1 MPLVIGLTGS
11 IASGKSTVAR
21 TMVELGAVHC
31 DADPLVHRM
40 YDPGKPAFDRIVEIF
55 GRDIIGADGF
65 IDRRILGGKTFGKP
79 EEMGKLTRAIGNIGG
94 EVKGVIDKWREDLPE
109 DAVAVM
115 EAVNLIE
122 ASYSG
127 WCDATW
133 LVTTDRQSAID
144 RVVARNQFTVEES
157 TQRVDGQR
165 SWELRAP
172 ASDHIFHNNGTLD
185 ELIAEVKRV
194 YKETYDS
201 YRAGT
206 LPQRKF
212 DAWNEQ
218 RMAQMRAQGSG
229 TAGPGGARPTA

>member
-55 GRDIIGADGF
+55 GRDIVGDDGY
-65 IDRRILGGKTFGKP
+65 INRRILGAKTFGKP
-79 EEMGKLTRAIGNIGG
+79 EEMGKLTRAIGDIGG
-94 EVKGVIDKWREDLPE
+94 EVHRVIDEWRATLPA

-122 ASYSG
+122 ARYSG

-133 LVTTDRQSAID
+133 LVTTVREKAIE
-144 RVVARNQFTVEES
+144 RLMARNQFAIEEAV
-157 TQRVDGQR
+157 QRVDGQR
-165 SWELRAP
+165 PWELRAP
-172 ASDHIFHNNGTLD
+172 ASDHIFHNDGTLE
-185 ELIAEVKRV
+185 ELIGEVKRV
-194 YKETYDS
+194 YQETYGL
-201 YRAGT
+201 YRAGK
-206 LPQRKF
+206 LPQRNF
-212 DAWNEQ
+212 DAWAAEQ
-218 RMAQMRAQGSG
+218 QARFA
-229 TAGPGGARPTA
+229 AGGGRPGGPPGRPQG

>member
-40 YDPGKPAFDRIVEIF
+40 YDPGKPAFDRIVDIF
-55 GRDIIGADGF
+55 GRDIIGPDGL
-65 IDRRILGGKTFGKP
+65 IDRRKLGAKTFGKP

-94 EVKGVIDKWREDLPE
+94 EVKGVIDKWREELPD

-122 ASYSG
+122 AGYSG
-127 WCDATW
+127 WCECTW
-133 LVTTDRQSAID
+133 LVTTDRQKAID
-144 RVVARNQFTVEES
+144 RIVARNQFTVEES

-172 ASDHIFHNNGTLD
+172 ASDHVFHNDGTLE
-185 ELIAEVKRV
+185 ELIDEVRRV
-194 YKETYDS
+194 YKETCDL
-201 YRAGT
+201 YRAGK
-206 LPQRKF
+206 LPQRKY

-218 RMAQMRAQGSG
+218 RQAQMRAQGA
-229 TAGPGGARPTA
+229 TPGQGGQRPQ

>member
-11 IASGKSTVAR
+11 IASGKSTVAK
-21 TMVELGAVHC
+21 TMVEMGAVHC

-40 YDPGKPAFDRIVEIF
+40 YDPGKPAFDRIVDIF
-55 GRDIIGADGF
+55 GRDIIGPDGF
-65 IDRRILGGKTFGKP
+65 IDRRKLGAKTFGKP

-94 EVKGVIDKWREDLPE
+94 EVHGVIDRWREELPD

-122 ASYSG
+122 AGYSG
-127 WCDATW
+127 WCECTW
-133 LVTTDRQSAID
+133 LVTTDRQKAID
-144 RVVARNQFTVEES
+144 RIVARNQFTVEES

-172 ASDHIFHNNGTLD
+172 ASDHIFHNDGTLE
-185 ELIAEVKRV
+185 ELIADVRRM
-194 YKETYDS
+194 YKETHDL
-201 YRAGT
+201 YRAGK
-206 LPQRKF
+206 LPQRKY

-218 RMAQMRAQGSG
+218 RMAQMRAQGI
-229 TAGPGGARPTA
+229 TPGGQRPQPSG

>member
-40 YDPGKPAFDRIVEIF
+40 YDPGKPAFPRIVAIF
-55 GRDIIGADGF
+55 GEDVVGTDGF
-65 IDRRILGGKTFGKP
+65 IDRRKLGAKTFGKP
-79 EEMGKLTRAIGNIGG
+79 EEMGKLTRAIGDIGG
-94 EVKGVIDKWREDLPE
+94 EVHGVIDKWRAELPA
-109 DAVAVM
+109 DGVAVM

-122 ASYSG
+122 AGYSG
-127 WCDATW
+127 WCECTW
-133 LVTTDRQSAID
+133 LVTTDRQKAID
-144 RVVARNQFTVEES
+144 RVMARNQFSIEES

-165 SWELRAP
+165 PWELRAP
-172 ASDHIFHNNGTLD
+172 ASDHIYHNDGTLE
-185 ELIAEVKRV
+185 ELVEEVRRV
-194 YKETYDS
+194 YKETYDLWK
-201 YRAGT
+201 AGR

-218 RMAQMRAQGSG
+218 RLAQLTPEQRAAMQGRRS
-229 TAGPGGARPTA
+229 

>member
-40 YDPGKPAFDRIVEIF
+40 YDPGKPAFDRIVAIF
-55 GRDIIGADGF
+55 GQEIVGDDGF
-65 IDRRILGGKTFGKP
+65 IDRRKLGAKTFGKP
-79 EEMGKLTRAIGNIGG
+79 EEMGKLTRAIGDIGG
-94 EVKGVIDKWREDLPE
+94 EVHGVIDKWRAELPA

-122 ASYSG
+122 AGYSG
-127 WCDATW
+127 WCECTW
-133 LVTTDRQSAID
+133 LVTTERQKAID
-144 RVVARNQFTVEES
+144 RVMARNQFSIEEA

-165 SWELRAP
+165 PWELREP
-172 ASDHIFHNNGTLD
+172 ASDHVFHNDGTLE
-185 ELIAEVKRV
+185 ELVEEVKRV
-194 YKETYDS
+194 YRETYDLWK
-201 YRAGT
+201 AGK

-218 RMAQMRAQGSG
+218 RLAQMTPEQRAMMQG
-229 TAGPGGARPTA
+229 RRQQ

>member
-40 YDPGKPAFDRIVEIF
+40 YDPGKPAFDRIVAIF
-55 GRDIIGADGF
+55 GQDIVGPDGF
-65 IDRRILGGKTFGKP
+65 IDRRKLGAKTFGKP
-79 EEMGKLTRAIGNIGG
+79 EEMGKLTRAIGDIGG
-94 EVKGVIDKWREDLPE
+94 EVKGVIDRWRAELPE

-122 ASYSG
+122 AGYSG
-127 WCDATW
+127 WCECTW
-133 LVTTDRQSAID
+133 LVTTDRQKAID
-144 RVVARNQFTVEES
+144 RVMARNQFTIEEA

-165 SWELRAP
+165 PWELRAP
-172 ASDHIFHNNGTLD
+172 ASDHIFHNDGTLD
-185 ELIAEVKRV
+185 ELVDEVKRV
-194 YKETYDS
+194 YRETYELWRS
-201 YRAGT
+201 GK
-206 LPQRKF
+206 LPQRKY

-218 RMAQMRAQGSG
+218 RLAQMTPEQRDMLRG
-229 TAGPGGARPTA
+229 RRRD

>member
-94 EVKGVIDKWREDLPE
+94 EVKGVIDKWREELPE

-127 WCDATW
+127 WCDCTW
-133 LVTTDRQSAID
+133 LVTTDRQKAID
-144 RVVARNQFTVEES
+144 RVVARNQFTVEEA

-165 SWELRAP
+165 PWELREP
-172 ASDHIFHNNGTLD
+172 ASDYVFHNNGSLE
-185 ELIAEVKRV
+185 ELVADARRI
-194 YKETYDS
+194 YKETYDL
-201 YRAGT
+201 YRAGK

-212 DAWNEQ
+212 DAWNEK
-218 RMAQMRAQGSG
+218 RMAEFAAQRATQQPSS
-229 TAGPGGARPTA
+229 

>member
-55 GRDIIGADGF
+55 GRDIIGPDGY
-65 IDRRILGGKTFGKP
+65 IDRRRLGAKTFGKP

-94 EVKGVIDKWREDLPE
+94 EVKGVIDRWREELPA

-122 ASYSG
+122 ARYSG
-127 WCDATW
+127 WCEQTW
-133 LVTTDRQSAID
+133 LVTTQREKAIE
-144 RVVARNQFTVEES
+144 RLMARNQFTLEEA

-172 ASDHIFHNNGTLD
+172 ASDHVFHNDGTLE
-185 ELIAEVKRV
+185 ELIDEVKRV
-194 YKETYDS
+194 YRETYDLWKQ
-201 YRAGT
+201 GK
-206 LPQRKF
+206 LPPRKF
-212 DAWNEQ
+212 DAWAAEMAA
-218 RMAQMRAQGSG
+218 RMAAQGG
-229 TAGPGGARPTA
+229 QQRPS

>member
-11 IASGKSTVAR
+11 IASGKSTVAK
-21 TMVELGAVHC
+21 TMVEMGAVHC

-40 YDPGKPAFDRIVEIF
+40 YDPGKPAFDRIVDIF
-55 GRDIIGADGF
+55 GREIVGPDGF
-65 IDRRILGGKTFGKP
+65 IDRRKLGAKTFGKP
-79 EEMGKLTRAIGNIGG
+79 EEMGKLTRAIGDIGG
-94 EVKGVIDKWREDLPE
+94 EVHGVIDKWRAELPA

-122 ASYSG
+122 ASYAG
-127 WCDATW
+127 WCECTW
-133 LVTTDRQSAID
+133 LVTTDRQKAID

-172 ASDHIFHNNGTLD
+172 ASDYVFHNDGTLE
-185 ELIAEVKRV
+185 ELVAEVKRV
-194 YKETYDS
+194 YKETYDN

-206 LPQRKF
+206 LSQRKF
-212 DAWNEQ
+212 DAWNEK
-218 RMAQMRAQGSG
+218 RMAEFAAQRAAQGQG
-229 TAGPGGARPTA
+229 EARPR